1 MKPDRS
7 NYEIWFIDWLDGNLS
22 RNQVE
27 DLEAFLEKNPDLK
40 EEFND
45 LAAINIEPPAIFF
58 SGKKDLKK
66 SPADYSEPQFEQ
78 LCIANLENDIT
89 SGQKSELEGIIDTN
103 ETRRKIFELYQILK
117 LKPSAIEFSR
127 KNIIKKSTADQKII
141 KWSFI
146 GLSAAATI
154 AVLIIVS
161 MLVNSDLKIN
171 SNSLARNSLPDTLFL
186 ERRTPIFIEKE
197 TSSPND
203 IRRADNGHN
212 AGDEEARETAILLA
226 DNLSAEKPDSIPAIQ
241 RTEALSAVKTEI
253 PAAIINTFN
262 PSSDILIAWNPVNI
276 PPMADDR
283 NNLERFLAKF
293 FHEKIMNDS
302 TAGTR
307 PVESYELAVA
317 GINGL
322 NKLFGW
328 EMALHKNTDENGD
341 IRSYNFTSRLLKFN
355 APVKKSANNL

>member
-22 RNQVE
+22 RNQAE

-40 EEFND
+40 EEFNG
-45 LAAINIEPPAIFF
+45 LAAINVEPPAIIFN
-58 SGKKDLKK
+58 GKKGLEK
-66 SPADYSEPQFEQ
+66 SPADYTESQFEQ

-89 SGQKSELEGIIDTN
+89 SGQKSELEGIIVTN
-103 ETRRKIFELYQILK
+103 ETRRRTFELYQKLK

-127 KNIIKKSTADQKII
+127 KNITKKPTAGQKII
-141 KWSFI
+141 MWSFI

-154 AVLIIVS
+154 AALILVP
-161 MLVNSDLKIN
+161 MLVNSDPNIN
-171 SNSLARNSLPDTLFL
+171 SNSLVRNSVPDTLFH
-186 ERRTPIFIEKE
+186 ERRTPVIIEKE
-197 TSSPND
+197 ISSAND
-203 IRRADNGHN
+203 ILRAGN
-212 AGDEEARETAILLA
+212 AQNVADEDARETDILLA
-226 DNLSAEKPDSIPAIQ
+226 DNLSVKKPDSVPVIQ
-241 RTEALSAVKTEI
+241 RTEALSAVKMEI
-253 PAAIINTFN
+253 PATIINAYN
-262 PSSDILIAWNPVNI
+262 PSSDILIAWNPAYI
-276 PPMADDR
+276 PPLIDDR

-302 TAGTR
+302 TSGSR
-307 PVESYELAVA
+307 PVESYEIAVA

-322 NKLFGW
+322 NRLFGW

-355 APVKKSANNL
+355 APVKKSSNNL